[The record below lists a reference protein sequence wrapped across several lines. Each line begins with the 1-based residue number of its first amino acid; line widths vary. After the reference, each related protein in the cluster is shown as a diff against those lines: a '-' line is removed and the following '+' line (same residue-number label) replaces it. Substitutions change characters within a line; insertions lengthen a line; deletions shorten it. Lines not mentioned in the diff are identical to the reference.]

1 MVDQVNNE
9 EALAYPK
16 PCNNKKCCGRY
27 LFYAE
32 VENKRVLLPLTKVDV
47 KAELRGATA
56 DTNVELTYINP
67 STDSP
72 LECTY
77 TFPLE
82 KTSVLAKFE
91 AVIDD
96 KVVVTKVTEKE
107 SAKEKYDDAIAGGNA
122 AVLAERKKKDE
133 TLTVKL
139 GNLLPGQRAIL
150 KIQVVS
156 QLEIVGG
163 QYAYVLPMAFYPEY
177 KKHGIKDKNA
187 FVYEFSYETRI
198 VSKGRIANLS
208 IPANAVVAD

>member
-1 MVDQVNNE
+1 MCEQANI
-9 EALAYPK
+9 EAISLAFPK
-16 PCNNKKCCGRY
+16 PCNNKRCCGKY

-32 VENKRVLLPLTKVDV
+32 VEKSRVLMPLTKVDV

-139 GNLLPGQRAIL
+139 GNLLPGQRAVL
-150 KIQVVS
+150 KI
-156 QLEIVGG
+156 
-163 QYAYVLPMAFYPEY
+163 
-177 KKHGIKDKNA
+177 
-187 FVYEFSYETRI
+187 
-198 VSKGRIANLS
+198 
-208 IPANAVVAD
+208 